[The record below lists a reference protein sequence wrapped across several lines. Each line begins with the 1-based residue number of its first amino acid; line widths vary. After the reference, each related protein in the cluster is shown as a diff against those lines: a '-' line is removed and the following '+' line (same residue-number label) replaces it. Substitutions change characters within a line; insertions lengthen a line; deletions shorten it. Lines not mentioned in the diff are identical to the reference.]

1 MPTWAVEARVTL
13 VIDAQNSNEAL
24 RLAQQS
30 VQSALWVEQCRFS
43 RLWEVDYVDYV
54 DEETVDPG
62 APYGGR
68 LDRRVRG

>member
-13 VIDAQNSNEAL
+13 VIDAQDGEEAL

-30 VQSALWVEQCRFS
+30 VQGALWVEQYRFC